1 MIAAGANDLFEFFDK
16 VVKGT
21 ADPTDPATITA
32 LIQTITGQ
40 TIEAARTLDDL
51 FDDVVILPSPP
62 LSTTPLLQRFEAV
75 FPGIGTLADSIAGS
89 VFAGLKNEF
98 DTGARARDDVFVVD
112 SFRVFEEAISSFAA
126 DQGGTE
132 GFWFNL
138 VHPSSLA
145 NADYLSDGIAA
156 QLIAESSVNPGFS
169 FA

>member
-1 MIAAGANDLFEFFDK
+1 M
-16 VVKGT
+16 
-21 ADPTDPATITA
+21 
-32 LIQTITGQ
+32 
-40 TIEAARTLDDL
+40 
-51 FDDVVILPSPP
+51 
-62 LSTTPLLQRFEAV
+62 
-75 FPGIGTLADSIAGS
+75 FPGIGTLADSIAGA

-156 QLIAESSVNPGFS
+156 QLLAESSVNPWLFVCLTLYVRLPHRPCRS
-169 FA
+169 LEPAPLPLK

>member
-1 MIAAGANDLFEFFDK
+1 M
-16 VVKGT
+16 
-21 ADPTDPATITA
+21 
-32 LIQTITGQ
+32 
-40 TIEAARTLDDL
+40 
-51 FDDVVILPSPP
+51 
-62 LSTTPLLQRFEAV
+62 
-75 FPGIGTLADSIAGS
+75 IGTLSDSIARN
-89 VFAGLKNEF
+89 VFEGLKNEF

-112 SFRVFEEAISSFAA
+112 SFRVFEEAISSFPA